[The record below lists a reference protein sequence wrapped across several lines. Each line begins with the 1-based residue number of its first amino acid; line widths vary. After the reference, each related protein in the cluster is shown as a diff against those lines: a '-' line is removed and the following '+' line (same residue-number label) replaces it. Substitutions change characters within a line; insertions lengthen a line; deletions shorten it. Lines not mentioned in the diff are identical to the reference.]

1 MSSERQWRRWA
12 GKVLGGVMVG
22 MMVERLWSSKAPR
35 VGTPFA
41 ALKRAR
47 CSRAEGELEYTRPTG
62 TRPQTSPERSGRRG
76 PQVHPVGR
84 SVSTAALHLVGHH
97 PKAKPPPSRRSHIS
111 LCSTSHNSECEPSVS
126 APWMSTRAMGG
137 QGMGGVVCRSF
148 GCGAGK
154 RALLQSHHVAS
165 CFSATP
171 PSWEESLHV
180 RCLFLPRAGDC
191 SSPYQVN

>member
-22 MMVERLWSSKAPR
+22 MMVERPWSSKAPR

-41 ALKRAR
+41 ALQRAR
-47 CSRAEGELEYTRPTG
+47 CSRAEGELEY
-62 TRPQTSPERSGRRG
+62 
-76 PQVHPVGR
+76 
-84 SVSTAALHLVGHH
+84 H

-154 RALLQSHHVAS
+154 RALLQSHHGAS

-171 PSWEESLHV
+171 PSWEESLYV